1 MLFPFLF
8 LNAISSLF
16 SYGRM
21 DGSVIFR
28 YPVFKNNVAGKEKI
42 IILRRESRDFRV
54 LRIPRGFR
62 VLRGPRIVF
71 VSLKDLE

>member
-1 MLFPFLF
+1 M
-8 LNAISSLF
+8 
-16 SYGRM
+16 
-21 DGSVIFR
+21 IFR

-71 VSLKDLE
+71 VSLKDLVLTDLVYTNDELRMTE